1 MTPILTYNRKNKVE
15 NIRIQRIMYLQ
26 MYRKNSQTF
35 RNNQKKL
42 QNYHLFQKTKIIL
55 KKWDKKESKK
65 KKKKAKK
72 KWTGKK

>member
-1 MTPILTYNRKNKVE
+1 MTPILKYNRKNKVE

>member
-1 MTPILTYNRKNKVE
+1 MTPILKYNRKNKVE
-15 NIRIQRIMYLQ
+15 NIQIQRIMYLQ
-26 MYRKNSQTF
+26 MYLKNSQTF

>member
-55 KKWDKKESKK
+55 KK
-65 KKKKAKK
+65 
-72 KWTGKK
+72 

>member
-15 NIRIQRIMYLQ
+15 NIRTQRIMSLQ

-55 KKWDKKESKK
+55 KK
-65 KKKKAKK
+65 
-72 KWTGKK
+72 